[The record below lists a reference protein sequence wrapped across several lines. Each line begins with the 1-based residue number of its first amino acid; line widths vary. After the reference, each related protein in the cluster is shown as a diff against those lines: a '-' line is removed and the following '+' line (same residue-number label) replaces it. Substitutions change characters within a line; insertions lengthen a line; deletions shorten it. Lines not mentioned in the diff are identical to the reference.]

1 MTNSPMTNNPSLW
14 SASRQATAIRKGD
27 LSSRDLLEL
36 YISRIE
42 KYNPAINAV
51 ITTDF
56 DNARQAADAA
66 DLAVTNGDE
75 LGPLHG
81 LPITIKDA
89 LQTSGLRSTGG
100 AVELKD
106 NVPVADA
113 PVVKAVKDAG
123 AIVMGKTNLPRWS
136 GDIQAYNEIFG
147 TTNNPWDKSR
157 VPGGSSGGA
166 AAAVAAGLT
175 SFEIGTD
182 IGGSIRFPSA
192 FCGVFGHKPSFGIIP
207 STGYLAH
214 TQGGST
220 EADVN
225 VLGPITRSAEDLE
238 LLLGVL
244 AKKQKPLVTDLA
256 SAPDD
261 IADMRIAAWLD
272 DEFCPVDKDVLDVLN
287 VATSALEKSG
297 VSIDQNAR
305 PDIEPNTAS
314 MLGMWL
320 VSAAMAQ
327 SLPET
332 GNDAASSTDG
342 VATHRQW
349 LDFHRARESIREKWA
364 EFFNHYDAILMPVCF
379 VPPFPHNQD
388 GDFTT
393 RQLECNG
400 VIRPYSDLVRWTI
413 LTGMAYLPATIPP
426 IGISNAG
433 LPIGVQVVGPYG
445 GDYATIRFAAYLA
458 DLCGG
463 FKPPPGY

>member
-1 MTNSPMTNNPSLW
+1 MTESSMTNNPALW
-14 SASRQATAIRKGD
+14 SAKRQAAAIRKGD

-42 KYNPAINAV
+42 KYNPGINAV
-51 ITTDF
+51 VTTDF

-66 DLAVTNGDE
+66 DLAVKNGDE
-75 LGPLHG
+75 LGLLHG
-81 LPITIKDA
+81 LPVTIKDA
-89 LQTSGLRSTGG
+89 LQTAGIRSTGG

-106 NVPVADA
+106 SVPATDA

-147 TTNNPWDKSR
+147 TTNNPWDVSR

-207 STGYLAH
+207 STGYLDH
-214 TQGGST
+214 MQGGST

-244 AKKQKPLVTDLA
+244 VKKQKPLITDLA
-256 SAPDD
+256 PAPDD
-261 IADMRIAAWLD
+261 VAAMRVAAWLD

-287 VATSALEKSG
+287 VATGALEKSG
-297 VSIDQNAR
+297 VAIDRNAR

-327 SLPET
+327 SLPEPGSEAPSLT
-332 GNDAASSTDG
+332 EG

-349 LDFHRARESIREKWA
+349 LDFHLARESIRIKWA
-364 EFFNHYDAILMPVCF
+364 EFFNHYDAIIMPVCF
-379 VPPFPHNQD
+379 VPPFLHNQE

-393 RQLECNG
+393 RELECNG
-400 VIRPYSDLVRWTI
+400 ETRPYSDLVRWTI
-413 LTGMAYLPATIPP
+413 LTGMAYLPSTVPP
-426 IGISNAG
+426 IGIGNAG
-433 LPIGVQVVGPYG
+433 LPIGIQVVGPYG
-445 GDYATIRFAAYLA
+445 GDYTTIRLAAYLA

-463 FKPPPGY
+463 FKSPPGY